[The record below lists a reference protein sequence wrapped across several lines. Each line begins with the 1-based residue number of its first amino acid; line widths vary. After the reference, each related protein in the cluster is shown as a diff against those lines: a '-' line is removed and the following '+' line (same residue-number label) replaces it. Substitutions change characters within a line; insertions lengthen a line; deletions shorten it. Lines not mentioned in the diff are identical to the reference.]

1 MYGDLLS
8 PLNHSEQR
16 SLQRA
21 RMPNA
26 FSLQSIAQYKK
37 PCARNRSNAN
47 ILPAHAARAG
57 VVALSNEVVSIARDM
72 GGASPRSVDVPCSRS
87 ARRKYWGYI

>member
-1 MYGDLLS
+1 
-8 PLNHSEQR
+8 
-16 SLQRA
+16 
-21 RMPNA
+21 MPNA

-37 PCARNRSNAN
+37 PCGRKKSSGLC
-47 ILPAHAARAG
+47 LPNAARAD
-57 VVALSNEVVSIARDM
+57 VVALSNEVVSIARNM

>member
-1 MYGDLLS
+1 
-8 PLNHSEQR
+8 
-16 SLQRA
+16 
-21 RMPNA
+21 MPNA

-37 PCARNRSNAN
+37 PCGRKKSSAN
-47 ILPAHAARAG
+47 ILPARAG
-57 VVALSNEVVSIARDM
+57 VVALSNAVVSIARNM